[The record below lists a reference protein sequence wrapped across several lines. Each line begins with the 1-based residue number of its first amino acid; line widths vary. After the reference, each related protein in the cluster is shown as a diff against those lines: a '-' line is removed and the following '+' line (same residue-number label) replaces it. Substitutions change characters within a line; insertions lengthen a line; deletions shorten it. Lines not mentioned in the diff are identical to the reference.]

1 MSILNG
7 IVNIFQTYIVGE
19 PFIFLSIIAMIGLI
33 LQKKT
38 IDKIITGSLK
48 TGIGYLILNVGT
60 GTIAGVVLPIA
71 TLLNKI
77 IGIQATAPGIGTN
90 AFTEE
95 WAPTIAIIMVIGF
108 FVNLILARFTPLKY
122 VYLTVHQ
129 TYYMTFVYLAIAVEV
144 FGVACHSTAAMII
157 GGLLLGIY
165 CTVAPAIAQPF
176 VRKVTGSDDFAYGH
190 TTTTG
195 VVVGS
200 LVGSIFSKYKDES
213 SEDLKINPKL
223 NFLKDITVS
232 TAVVMTLLYVI
243 ATLLAGTGY
252 V

>member
-1 MSILNG
+1 MNLLNG
-7 IVNIFQTYIVGE
+7 LVNIFQTYIVGT

-77 IGIQATAPGIGTN
+77 IGIEASAPGIGTN

-108 FVNLILARFTPLKY
+108 FVNIILARLTPWKY
-122 VYLTVHQ
+122 VYLT
-129 TYYMTFVYLAIAVEV
+129 I
-144 FGVACHSTAAMII
+144 
-157 GGLLLGIY
+157 
-165 CTVAPAIAQPF
+165 
-176 VRKVTGSDDFAYGH
+176 D
-190 TTTTG
+190 
-195 VVVGS
+195 
-200 LVGSIFSKYKDES
+200 
-213 SEDLKINPKL
+213 
-223 NFLKDITVS
+223 
-232 TAVVMTLLYVI
+232 
-243 ATLLAGTGY
+243 
-252 V
+252 